1 MKFKIPFTFTDIE
14 ILKRRS
20 KSFLKLAGKKK
31 GKLDTLL
38 KNCGEKID
46 KKQYLSI
53 CYRSF
58 FNNLVIISA
67 ISILTMG
74 IFSITNFLV
83 YGLGLAIAISGFI
96 FTSQLNYPKIFSLN
110 KTRNIEKNLLPA
122 LQDMLVQLNSG
133 VSVFQILSNI
143 SASDYGELSEE
154 FKKIVAEINSG
165 ISQVEATE
173 KYGKLNTSEYLR
185 RVLWQISNAMR
196 AGNDMTLVIQEEIKN
211 LSGEQVIQIQ
221 TYGGKLNPL
230 IMFYTL
236 IAVIVPS
243 LGITFVIIIS
253 SMLNLSS
260 TMLKLLFATIFFF
273 VILIQIL
280 FLGVIKSRR
289 PSLL

>member
-230 IMFYTL
+230 IMFYML